1 MDILNENEEIKTTN
15 INNDNSDSN
24 ISPDN
29 TNNTENIDEAVK
41 ASSINNDTDT
51 FINEENNIQTLSN
64 EDVDIMPLA
73 VDSYEILPAVDD
85 VNRGLT
91 YRYRLVKYVNGDNNN
106 IQTITTTQ
114 WSLTGNMDS
123 TTSAIPD
130 SKNPGYIQIY
140 IGNNELYGPNLKLTG
155 KYNEYNSIIKTLD
168 VNPNLELIT
177 EKNTIFREEA
187 QKIYCIDK
195 ISNNKLNEVEWD
207 FWWEDDDTKEGISLL
222 PVNNNTEQIL
232 TISADQQ
239 IGRSFGID
247 AIFRK
252 YSLVTYPS
260 TIITVVPDLS
270 IEPSSIS
277 IMHQGGS
284 LLLSL
289 MDNANNELFNDAIFT
304 ITSTGHKSGTTINSD
319 NILTIDSN
327 ETVGKVITVR
337 GSITGVNNVEYT
349 IEKNFTIAQSEI
361 KTLSVTPKEAYMKK
375 GETKKFIANSTGNGS
390 YDSSVDWELEGSTD
404 GVRYTK
410 SYEYKFNY
418 NKINPMFD
426 FIIDGE
432 LYRLDVLSSGN
443 NGITKINLETGV
455 KTEVYDFNT
464 TNRLVSIQ
472 YINNTFFILDTV
484 TYKVYYSNDKCQTFI
499 ETSLNQQVEGN
510 HIFTEGGQRYYSGSM
525 RYSFYIDYN
534 PYIETFYLLF
544 FTINTTSKTEKPTKR
559 YSYFF
564 EMKNGE
570 SIWKFRLKGTQSL
583 SYNSNG
589 DVSGISGNIF
599 YGPILTGLKNDK
611 NAYINNSIT
620 GIYVIPPSPSE
631 PYLTNS
637 YTLFEYSGIP
647 DGNSASLY
655 NLNKTNGYIFSDNQ
669 LCRISTETI
678 NPIWEPISLPNNR
691 YNVFEIIFH
700 NGYYFGFCGLGS
712 SIKLIFKTKDFNEF
726 DLLYSFNFSITGTS
740 TWSKL
745 LYDSENKKIYL
756 RDTSIISSTI
766 PSKDLI
772 ELDVFAHA
780 STIDN
785 SGNVNIGIQEIN
797 SPLTLTA
804 TSVANSELQDS
815 ATIYVDKTNK
825 ETFKVYEAPFEDN
838 ATPTLLSTTELT
850 GIEKLKLNMGYFNDM
865 RLYVKIIDDNIHVA
879 LYNSSLPEGSSTS
892 FKHYGCTNIINVEI
906 KKDERITEEERYA
919 ALICC
924 INPENNDTY
933 LLLLSFNKDF
943 ALYNEQ
949 RIAHPAYTNNSALNN
964 GLIGYSLVSGNG
976 KIGFIG
982 NDGTGEYTWYSNSYN
997 SFSKSPIKLTDMNPN
1012 QIKDKN
1018 NRIIFVDGKFVSV
1031 RGMTSVNLVD
1041 WQNREFANINFPTS
1055 PDQIFYNNGRYFFIK
1070 DGENIR
1076 YSETLTSKDVREIP
1090 DTAFYTRDHY
1100 NELGI
1105 IDNNLI
1111 YLKEDGTIEY
1121 LDNNLKYANSSI
1133 DPVTGLLT
1141 VDKNDF
1147 TEQIAVT
1154 ATSKFDETKKDTTNV
1169 YIVDQHVKSVSITS
1183 KDVEVLPSESVQ
1195 LQAEIDIL
1203 GDSIDDTINWEFDNV
1218 FISDKQIVNHP
1229 NANDITFKKV
1239 IYFDN
1244 KFLALAN
1251 YNNKSS
1257 LFTSTDGK
1265 DWAESVS
1272 FDEVINTELT
1282 NIIYANNKFYAISVD
1297 GIIITSNDGLTW
1309 TQQSEITGITQA
1321 SYIAYG
1327 AGVFIV
1333 AADNNTIYKSTDL
1346 ITWTSHTLET
1356 TNITNFYMV
1365 EYMKDK
1371 FIITGNGA
1379 IVVSLDRGET
1389 WHELN
1394 FENVDVPFKYV
1405 GWMNGHFILTGGNGK
1420 IFVSPDVISDWTEID
1435 SGITD
1440 AEYTINYVDYF
1451 NNQYYFITNYGS
1463 LITSYNLKN
1472 FKFNSLTLDIL
1483 GRTNTEELIPTPI
1496 TTTSEGLSWL
1506 AHSNDKIVI
1515 VGNNGVTINSPMG
1528 IPLDIDYQIEEET
1541 GVLTIGDTPAANS
1554 VKVKAY
1560 SVADPTKY
1568 DTIDVAIGI
1577 PRVDSVAITS
1587 ETDKAVVDTSNIQLT
1602 AEVEAYNGA
1611 DETVSWSLAPL
1622 EFGTTYAEGTA
1633 ITADGKLSIGAEEKN
1648 QYVRYRATS
1657 NFNPIRFS
1665 ESNIKILLSAVD
1677 VYPKEAKIY
1686 RGGEFQFNVDTI
1698 GNSEVTWSIE
1708 NKDTLIDNNGFETFI
1723 DENGKLFVDYYD
1735 TNNSYTIKATSVAD
1749 PTISSSAT
1757 VTVETAEIEQIMIY
1771 PEITILR
1778 VGDSIEFTTRAKVV
1792 GEDLF
1797 IKVPFN
1803 WSISPE
1809 PSSEYTKIVQNK
1821 YSAVLTISIN
1831 EKIRKFDVIATDIND
1846 TSISKSIPLKIV
1858 NYNHSVITN
1867 ITSFDGIYIK
1877 DLLKTDKGKFFLIG
1891 DNGYVYHSTDAEVWT
1906 GVEVPDLNDPDAI
1919 LRYANGKLF
1928 VGANANRI
1936 FMSDDEGMTWTKI
1949 YFEND
1954 SAYYN
1959 LRIADFDYTHFKY
1972 YDNGPKLVKSN
1983 DQYVGLIETPD
1994 LTGTDDDIDNT
2005 ISSSDL
2011 NIWYSQKNNENIST
2025 LINCVSN
2032 MIYNQFISNGIK
2044 RLPTMYILAKRK
2056 STESSDKNNYT
2067 IFPYHFFKN
2076 LDSSYNI
2083 EFENIPHRASKEPL
2097 IHRKGNSEAHL
2108 LFTENENMWE
2118 VDVLAKEVKLL
2129 SDKLPYVNQVYYDGF
2144 SKTSLILGKGL
2155 MASTKDFEVFDFH
2168 DLWEYGDE
2176 TFNSGVIYKGDYY
2189 VISNTESPKRGN
2201 VYKYQPYSTSDVIQ
2215 KDDEFTPIENPETIE
2230 DNKLYND
2237 VYVGY
2242 ENTDGSKF
2250 HTIVVGEGG
2259 FIAIGEKDYPLTKV
2273 ESGTS
2278 KDLNK
2283 IFGAPENY
2291 SYNDTVIVIGDGV
2304 VLRSGDFGNTWV
2316 DVTPEEGKNINWVEG
2331 NYNKDDNTI
2340 IIIGEHGETITSNDT
2355 GDTWTYNEPES
2366 PIGPIINTFLDIK
2379 IPDPKNETGWI
2390 VGGASGYVAITED
2403 LETWTE
2409 ITTVIWDNINKI
2421 IHDGEKYIAI
2431 TDNGGIYVSKDKYNW
2446 DRMFSGTVEDLN
2458 DIEYSKEK
2466 DLYIIAGDKG
2476 TVLVSKDG
2484 YNWEHKNS
2492 GTEEDLYS
2500 VGDIRDGFIIIGDNN
2515 TYIKYIP
2522 SSIMPITDDLEN
2534 PLFFFNS
2541 LYDDVILG
2549 REMFENSDKLY
2560 CRSLDKQEIAQNAQ
2574 VIFGDMSDFKVDEN
2588 LNYKYKLP
2596 AGTYTYTIKKDIIP
2610 YYNKKRY
2617 ITKYHYETPISLM
2630 EIFEDFKTFSRRILF
2645 KIDKYN
2651 FMNLRLLSTIQG
2663 YTVLCIY
2670 PDMNEGIM
2678 EAAMSRE
2685 INNSSKW
2692 CITFDNQSDL
2702 YYTYLNKNALFDN
2715 NTIALER
2722 FQQKIIFN
2730 KPDKINSWSIYI
2742 SANGKNINLLAQSSA
2757 RLIYGED
2764 NKLFFE
2770 IDPDFYQYIIANT
2783 NNCKC
2788 YVLNEYRKEGSLIYK
2803 GTEDTKP
2810 IFQVPFLQ
2818 NPIAI
2823 RNAYIYEY
2831 DEVNKI
2837 RMQRIN
2843 NDTVIHYPNIF
2854 DFSEIGLGK
2863 SFIVEWYENS
2873 NTLSKFDNNF
2883 QTYMDYI
2890 GDQYASLYMTEN
2902 APIDILYYEPLDKF
2916 IYDYDDYI
2924 AHPAYG
2930 NVRKYKIMKLRELLF
2945 DNSMRYQHYIQ
2956 KMNIKNRKY
2965 ETFSTIVKDT
2975 PSILKRSL
2983 MDNIDYVESTDDIF
2997 YFKTPHTFIEFSS
3010 SIIFDKNAQVYINGK
3025 RFIPTLVSTYNYKT
3039 YVYIPLSVLTP
3050 ETEIVV
3056 DMDIEAAMA
3065 NNKANAKFEFVS
3077 LNSYMPFPRPDK
3089 FTKIAKNDL
3098 LFYNSDTKEYIS
3110 NDDIDFAMNVPV
3122 KQIQKLNTEDE
3133 RYNGYEEAEILITD
3147 TDRYFKTSHDEY
3159 FDLSPD
3165 YVTVEAPDGGFFKK
3179 VDPSNVIIKTK
3190 NASCINVDINVT
3202 NTNNYRWA
3210 RIPDVTLD
3218 NDVYMDNFREDPN
3231 PKRFKAFRGGI
3242 LMDETDYTYTPPTK
3256 YSGQALFTFNNSIRD
3271 DNMSDLQS
3279 LDKLDPSDKLET
3291 NSNEI
3296 IIEYLS
3302 YEEDVIFNDFVT
3314 PDMYYESLID
3324 LSEFTKLPIDLRY
3337 TKVFVNGK
3345 RVLQQKVHGVFGIDM
3360 IYIEDFDPITDKLTV
3375 MTVATDNDFIDY
3387 QSLKRQKI
3395 VNKIART
3402 DADFARFIIANKER
3416 YSTK

>member
-15 INNDNSDSN
+15 INNSDSN

-29 TNNTENIDEAVK
+29 TENIDEAFT

-51 FINEENNIQTLSN
+51 SINEENNIQTLSN
-64 EDVDIMPLA
+64 EEECIMPLA
-73 VDSYEILPAVDD
+73 FDPNNYNLIELGNRDFFTSYRNVTHRLQIENITTKAT
-85 VNRGLT
+85 VNVQKWELSGNKDPLT
-91 YRYRLVKYVNGDNNN
+91 KLIVIDNQTAELTIGPNEPMCAINKGPIIYVNGIENESITSGIGFGIYIFPNIYTDFYKIHEAKRGEIFNLRFFDRYSDEFQIDITNQINFYLEPNN
-106 IQTITTTQ
+106 
-114 WSLTGNMDS
+114 S
-123 TTSAIPD
+123 TTVDGVEVATSDDQNEITVKILNNA
-130 SKNPGYIQIY
+130 S
-140 IGNNELYGPNLKLTG
+140 IGNKYHFIARVKNNAINNQYTLY
-155 KYNEYNSIIKTLD
+155 I
-168 VNPNLELIT
+168 
-177 EKNTIFREEA
+177 
-187 QKIYCIDK
+187 
-195 ISNNKLNEVEWD
+195 
-207 FWWEDDDTKEGISLL
+207 
-222 PVNNNTEQIL
+222 
-232 TISADQQ
+232 
-239 IGRSFGID
+239 
-247 AIFRK
+247 
-252 YSLVTYPS
+252 
-260 TIITVVPDLS
+260 VPELS
-270 IEPSSIS
+270 IEPNSIS
-277 IMHQGGS
+277 IMYQGSS
-284 LLLSL
+284 LQLSL
-289 MDNANNELFNDAIFT
+289 MDNANNEVFNDAIFT

-337 GSITGVNNVEYT
+337 GSITGVNNVEYS

-390 YDSSVDWELEGSTD
+390 YDSSVDWELEGSAD
-404 GVRYTK
+404 ALRSIK
-410 SYEYKFNY
+410 NY
-418 NKINPMFD
+418 NYYFNGYNDDRSKFYQKID
-426 FIIDGE
+426 FIIDKE
-432 LYRLDVLSSGN
+432 YYRLVVLENGN
-443 NGITKINLETGV
+443 IGLNKINLETDV
-455 KTEVYDFNT
+455 STTIHDFET
-464 TNRLVSIQ
+464 TNKLTCLQ
-472 YINNTFFILDTV
+472 YINNVIFILNTDTKV
-484 TYKVYYSNDKCQTFI
+484 ISYSSDKGLTWQETTFSSPMLGVYYNT
-499 ETSLNQQVEGN
+499 ETETNKSW
-510 HIFTEGGQRYYSGSM
+510 R
-525 RYSFYIDYN
+525 IDYN
-534 PYIETFYLLF
+534 PFNNTYYLVAITFDIANNKY
-544 FTINTTSKTEKPTKR
+544 TKQ
-559 YSYFF
+559 YSCIYSMQGLSNQWVERIRK
-564 EMKNGE
+564 EMTRKE
-570 SIWKFRLKGTQSL
+570 
-583 SYNSNG
+583 NSNSQMTYYNG
-589 DVSGISGNIF
+589 GLF
-599 YGPILTGLKNDK
+599 YSSILTGLKNDD
-611 NAYINNSIT
+611 NAYVLLIEYTNGTRTTYEHLKIPSYPSAVSLTGTSDFRGLGSWEGDDSNNFILKK
-620 GIYVIPPSPSE
+620 I
-631 PYLTNS
+631 
-637 YTLFEYSGIP
+637 
-647 DGNSASLY
+647 
-655 NLNKTNGYIFSDNQ
+655 NGYIYSYRPTA
-669 LCRISTETI
+669 RISTEII
-678 NPIWEPISLPNNR
+678 NAQWELIELPYEVPILSCLIYLNGFYYGFMRSANRIFRTSDFIS
-691 YNVFEIIFH
+691 
-700 NGYYFGFCGLGS
+700 
-712 SIKLIFKTKDFNEF
+712 F
-726 DLLYSFNFSITGTS
+726 DVLYQVNFSVTGFNS
-740 TWSKL
+740 FL
-745 LYDSENKKIYL
+745 NLFADEEMNKIILRNTNHKIYL
-756 RDTSIISSTI
+756 ID
-766 PSKDLI
+766 PY
-772 ELDVFAHA
+772 AHA
-780 STIDN
+780 SIVDED
-785 SGNVNIGIQEIN
+785 GNVYIGAYETN

-804 TSVANSELQDS
+804 TSVANPELQDS
-815 ATIYVDKTNK
+815 ATIYVNKTNK
-825 ETFKVYEAPFEDN
+825 ETFKVYEALFEDN

-850 GIEKLKLNMGYFNDM
+850 GTEELNLNMGYFNGM
-865 RLYVKIIDDNIHVA
+865 RLYVEIIDDNIHVA

-949 RIAHPAYTNNSALNN
+949 RIAHPAYTNSAAVNN

-1169 YIVDQHVKSVSITS
+1169 YIVDQHVKSVTITS
-1183 KDVEVLPSESVQ
+1183 KDVEVMPGNQVQ

-1265 DWAESVS
+1265 DWSESVS

-1333 AADNNTIYKSTDL
+1333 TADNNTIYKSIDL

-1365 EYMKDK
+1365 EYMKDR

-1405 GWMNGHFILTGGNGK
+1405 GWMNSHFILTGGNGR

-1435 SGITD
+1435 TGITD

-1451 NNQYYFITNYGS
+1451 NNQYYFITNYGT

-1472 FKFNSLTLDIL
+1472 FKYNLLTLGIL
-1483 GRTNTEELIPTPI
+1483 GRSNIEEEPV
-1496 TTTSEGLSWL
+1496 TTTSEGLNWL
-1506 AHSNDKIVI
+1506 AHSNNKIVI
-1515 VGNNGVTINSPMG
+1515 VGNNGITINSPMG
-1528 IPLDIDYQIEEET
+1528 IPLDLDYQIEEET
-1541 GVLTIGDTPAANS
+1541 GVLTIGNTPAANS

-1577 PRVDSVAITS
+1577 PSVDSVTITS
-1587 ETDKAVVDTSNIQLT
+1587 ETDKAVVDTTDIQLT

-1611 DETVSWSLAPL
+1611 DETVLWSLAPL

-1877 DLLKTDKGKFFLIG
+1877 DLLRTDKGKFFLIG

-1906 GVEVPDLNDPDAI
+1906 GVEIPDLNDTNAI

-1928 VGANANRI
+1928 VGANTNRI

-1949 YFEND
+1949 YYEND
-1954 SAYYN
+1954 SAYNN

-1994 LTGTDDDIDNT
+1994 LTGTDDIDNT

-2083 EFENIPHRASKEPL
+2083 EFENIPHSASKEPL
-2097 IHRKGNSEAHL
+2097 IHRKGDSEAHL

-2129 SDKLPYVNQVYYDGF
+2129 SDKLPYVNQVYYDSF

-2250 HTIVVGEGG
+2250 HTIVVGKDG

-2304 VLRSGDFGNTWV
+2304 VLRSEDFGNTWV

-2355 GDTWTYNEPES
+2355 GDTWSYNEPES

-2379 IPDPKNETGWI
+2379 IPDPKNESGWI

-2574 VIFGDMSDFKVDEN
+2574 VIFGEMSDFKVDEN

-2678 EAAMSRE
+2678 EAAMSKE

-3110 NDDIDFAMNVPV
+3110 NEDIDFAMNVPV

-3314 PDMYYESLID
+3314 PDMYYEGLID

-3402 DADFARFIIANKER
+3402 DADFAKFIIANKER

>member
-15 INNDNSDSN
+15 INNDNSDSD

-29 TNNTENIDEAVK
+29 TNNTENIDEAFT

-51 FINEENNIQTLSN
+51 FINEENDIQTLSN
-64 EDVDIMPLA
+64 EDEGIMPL
-73 VDSYEILPAVDD
+73 VFDSNNYNLIELGNRDFFTSYRNVTHRLQIENITTKAT
-85 VNRGLT
+85 VNVQKWELSGNKDPLT
-91 YRYRLVKYVNGDNNN
+91 KLIVIDNQTAELTIGPNEPMCAINNGPIIHVNGIENESIASGIGFGIYIFPNIYTDFYKIHEAKRGEIFNLRFFDRYSDEFQIDITNQINFYLEPNN
-106 IQTITTTQ
+106 
-114 WSLTGNMDS
+114 S
-123 TTSAIPD
+123 TTVDGVEVTTSDDQDEITVKILNNA
-130 SKNPGYIQIY
+130 S
-140 IGNNELYGPNLKLTG
+140 IGN
-155 KYNEYNSIIKTLD
+155 KYHFIAR
-168 VNPNLELIT
+168 V
-177 EKNTIFREEA
+177 KNNAI
-187 QKIYCIDK
+187 
-195 ISNNKLNEVEWD
+195 NN
-207 FWWEDDDTKEGISLL
+207 
-222 PVNNNTEQIL
+222 Q
-232 TISADQQ
+232 
-239 IGRSFGID
+239 
-247 AIFRK
+247 
-252 YSLVTYPS
+252 YSLY
-260 TIITVVPDLS
+260 VVPDLS

-289 MDNANNELFNDAIFT
+289 MDNANSEIFNDTIFT
-304 ITSTGHKSGTTINSD
+304 IISTGHKSGTTINSD

-337 GSITGVNNVEYT
+337 GSITGVNNVKYS

-375 GETKKFIANSTGNGS
+375 GETKKFNANSTGNGS

-410 SYEYKFNY
+410 DYEYKY
-418 NKINPMFD
+418 DYDKIEPKFD

-443 NGITKINLETGV
+443 NGISKINLETGV

-464 TNRLVSIQ
+464 TNKLVSIQ
-472 YINNTFFILDTV
+472 YINNTFFVLDTV
-484 TYKVYYSNDKCQTFI
+484 TYKIYYSNDKCETWV
-499 ETSLNQQVEGN
+499 ETSLNQQVEG
-510 HIFTEGGQRYYSGSM
+510 YYHYENGYRNSFKSM
-525 RYSFYIDYN
+525 RYKFYIEYN
-534 PYIETFYLLF
+534 QYIDTFYLSF
-544 FTINTTSKTEKPTKR
+544 ITSNSSSTNVNPTKK

-564 EMKNGE
+564 EMKSGE
-570 SIWKFRLKGTQSL
+570 SVWKLRAKSDQTI
-583 SYNSNG
+583 SYDSDG
-589 DVSGISGNIF
+589 EPSGSSGGLF
-599 YGPILTGLKNDK
+599 YGPILTGLKNDE
-611 NAYINNSIT
+611 NAYIYNSNGN
-620 GIYVIPPSPSE
+620 GIYVIPPSPSN
-631 PYLTNS
+631 PQA
-637 YTLFEYSGIP
+637 TLSNTIFGDYIP
-647 DGNSASLY
+647 DGFLRNEY
-655 NLNKTNGYIFSDNQ
+655 NLTRNNGFIYGNYKRINTEIENPTWETLSTNA
-669 LCRISTETI
+669 
-678 NPIWEPISLPNNR
+678 NNR
-691 YNVFEIIFH
+691 NISSEIIFH
-700 NGYYFGFCGLGS
+700 NGYYFALSGPAP
-712 SIKLIFKTKDFNEF
+712 IKILKTPDFKEYGILNLI
-726 DLLYSFNFSITGTS
+726 NFSMVSGTS
-740 TWSKL
+740 AWSKL
-745 LYDSENKKIYL
+745 LFDSENNKMYL
-756 RDTSIISSTI
+756 RSGIIVNG
-766 PSKDLI
+766 KDLI

-780 STIDN
+780 SIVDN
-785 SGNVNIGIQEIN
+785 SGNVSISAYETN

-804 TSVANSELQDS
+804 TSVVRPELQDA
-815 ATIYVDKTNK
+815 ATIYVDQTNE

-850 GIEKLKLNMGYFNDM
+850 GTEELNLSMGYFNDM
-865 RLYVKIIDDNIHVA
+865 RLYVEIIDDNIHVA

-933 LLLLSFNKDF
+933 LLLLSFNKSF
-943 ALYNEQ
+943 ALYNNQ
-949 RIAHPAYTNNSALNN
+949 QIAHPAYTNSAAVNN

-982 NDGTGEYTWYSNSYN
+982 NDGTGEYAWYSGSYN
-997 SFSKSPIKLTDMNPN
+997 FFSESPIKLSDVNPN

-1018 NRIIFVDGKFVSV
+1018 NRIIFADGKFVSA

-1121 LDNNLKYANSSI
+1121 LDNNLKYADSSI
-1133 DPVTGLLT
+1133 DPITGLLT

-1183 KDVEVLPSESVQ
+1183 KDVEVLPGNQVQ

-1203 GDSIDDTINWEFDNV
+1203 GDSIDDTINWGFDNV
-1218 FISDKQIVNHP
+1218 FISDKKIVNHP

-1265 DWAESVS
+1265 DWSESVS

-1346 ITWTSHTLET
+1346 ITWSSYTLET

-1365 EYMKDK
+1365 EYMKDR

-1405 GWMNGHFILTGGNGK
+1405 GWMNGHFILTGGNEK

-1435 SGITD
+1435 TGITD

-1451 NNQYYFITNYGS
+1451 NNQYYFITNYGT

-1472 FKFNSLTLDIL
+1472 FKYNLLTLDIL
-1483 GRTNTEELIPTPI
+1483 GRSNIEEEPV
-1496 TTTSEGLSWL
+1496 TTTSEGLNWL

-1515 VGNNGVTINSPMG
+1515 VGNNGITINSPIG

-1541 GVLTIGDTPAANS
+1541 GVLTIGNTPAANS

-1577 PRVDSVAITS
+1577 PRVDSVTITS
-1587 ETDKAVVDTSNIQLT
+1587 ETDKAVVDTTDIQLT
-1602 AEVEAYNGA
+1602 AEVKAYNGA
-1611 DETVSWSLAPL
+1611 DETVLWSLVPL
-1622 EFGTTYAEGTA
+1622 EFGITYAEGTV

-1657 NFNPIRFS
+1657 SFNPIRFS

-1708 NKDTLIDNNGFETFI
+1708 NKTTLIDNNGFETFI

-1877 DLLKTDKGKFFLIG
+1877 DLLRTEKGKFFLIG

-1906 GVEVPDLNDPDAI
+1906 GVEIPDLNDPDAI

-1928 VGANANRI
+1928 IGANANRI

-1949 YFEND
+1949 YYEND
-1954 SAYYN
+1954 SAYNN

-2032 MIYNQFISNGIK
+2032 MVYNQFISNGIK

-2083 EFENIPHRASKEPL
+2083 EFENIPHSASKEPL
-2097 IHRKGNSEAHL
+2097 IHRKGISEAHL

-2129 SDKLPYVNQVYYDGF
+2129 SDKLPYVNQVYYDSF

-2250 HTIVVGEGG
+2250 HTIVVGKDG

-2304 VLRSGDFGNTWV
+2304 VLRSEDFGNTWV

-2355 GDTWTYNEPES
+2355 GDTWTYNEPDS

-2379 IPDPKNETGWI
+2379 IPDPKNESGWI

-3210 RIPDVTLD
+3210 RIPDITLD

-3256 YSGQALFTFNNSIRD
+3256 YSGQALFTFNNSIRN

-3279 LDKLDPSDKLET
+3279 LDKIDPSDKIET

-3314 PDMYYESLID
+3314 PDMYYEGLID

-3337 TKVFVNGK
+3337 TKIFVNGK

-3360 IYIEDFDPITDKLTV
+3360 IYIEDFDPISDKLTI

-3402 DADFARFIIANKER
+3402 DADFAKFIIANKER